1 MCKYSYNN
9 SSNLKID
16 KVKIQSFQSL
26 IKCNVKVYKVQI
38 QN

>member
-1 MCKYSYNN
+1 MCKYSYKN

-16 KVKIQSFQSL
+16 KVQIQSFQSL
-26 IKCNVKVYKVQI
+26 IKYNVKVYKVQI